1 VSCNGTMLA
10 CGAGGQERVVA
21 SLNLFWGE
29 ECQYLMELG
38 QDVDRFLLSR
48 GAEAKRRLLL

>member
-1 VSCNGTMLA
+1 MLA